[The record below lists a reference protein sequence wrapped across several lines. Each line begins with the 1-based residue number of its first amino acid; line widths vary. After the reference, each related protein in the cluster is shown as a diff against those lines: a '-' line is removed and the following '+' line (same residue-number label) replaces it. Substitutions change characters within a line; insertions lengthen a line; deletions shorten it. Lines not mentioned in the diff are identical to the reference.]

1 MSGATTVDRLA
12 GRAGGR
18 RREWGTRQDRARRT
32 VTGGS
37 VYSGRR
43 VASSMTSAVDPAG
56 YPLSDS
62 AIGSFIEGKL
72 DATTIT
78 VRANDE
84 TTDHAAPESGRGE
97 P

>member
-1 MSGATTVDRLA
+1 
-12 GRAGGR
+12 
-18 RREWGTRQDRARRT
+18 
-32 VTGGS
+32 
-37 VYSGRR
+37 
-43 VASSMTSAVDPAG
+43 MTSAVDPAG